1 MKEKWIRFIALVL
14 AARMLLSLAT
24 TFIFLSMGQ

>member
-1 MKEKWIRFIALVL
+1 MKEKLIRFIALIL
-14 AARMLLSLAT
+14 AALMLLSLAT